1 MTNGWTDERALR
13 PLSAPVCP
21 WADACCTG
29 GARSCSVV
37 AQAPGRVDCPLAAF
51 LLRHVTHAYLWPAG
65 ILPPLRT
72 CGVFGR
78 HWAFWSLSL
87 LLSMLGLAAQLGFCC
102 SVGIRAWVLHV
113 TFTRVCVAENA
124 LLSQSRRHDESRSV
138 LARINEHPQTE
149 RLLWRCTRW
158 IRARKQDM
166 DLFFFFCRERL

>member
-87 LLSMLGLAAQLGFCC
+87 LLSMLGLAAQLGFAVLWG
-102 SVGIRAWVLHV
+102 SGPGSSMSLLRA
-113 TFTRVCVAENA
+113 
-124 LLSQSRRHDESRSV
+124 SV
-138 LARINEHPQTE
+138 LLRMLCFRSPAGTTNPVLFLHASTSTPRQSACSGAAHAGFAPGSRT
-149 RLLWRCTRW
+149 W
-158 IRARKQDM
+158 I
-166 DLFFFFCRERL
+166 FFFCRERL